1 MLSKNIN
8 RHIHYVDWP
17 AQHVLAL
24 TTTRHH
30 PSLSCVH
37 KSSLSKFATFNL
49 GDHVGDH
56 HDEIMS
62 NRHCLLSILPK
73 NIFIQW
79 FEQVHGNDVA
89 VIESVSAKAIVA
101 DAAIT
106 KEKNIALAI
115 MTADCL
121 PILLSTKQG
130 NEIAAI
136 HGGWRPLVG
145 NIISN
150 TLAKMS
156 APPSDLVAWLGP
168 CIGADAFEVGEEV
181 RQQFIEL
188 SPLFEPAFIKQR
200 GSLTPSDDNQDDK
213 YLANLVLIATLQLHH
228 LGITNLNILADCTFS
243 KKDEYFSYRRD
254 GQTGRMASVICRT

>member
-1 MLSKNIN
+1 MPSKNIN
-8 RHIHYVDWP
+8 RYIHYVVWP

-30 PSLSCVH
+30 PSLPFVH
-37 KSSLSKFATFNL
+37 KSTLSKFSTFNL
-49 GDHVGDH
+49 SGHVGDN
-56 HDEIMS
+56 HDKIIS

-73 NIFIQW
+73 KTAIQW
-79 FEQVHGNDVA
+79 FEQTHGSDVA
-89 VIESVSAKAIVA
+89 VIESVSTKAIVA

-121 PILLSTKQG
+121 PILLSTKKG

-156 APPSDLVAWLGP
+156 ASPSDLVAWLGP
-168 CIGADAFEVGEEV
+168 CIGANAFEVGEEV
-181 RQQFIEL
+181 RQQFIKL
-188 SPLFEPAFIKQR
+188 SPLFEPAFIKQQYP
-200 GSLTPSDDNQDDK
+200 LTLSKESQGDK
-213 YLANLVLIATLQLHH
+213 YLANLVFIATLQLHQ
-228 LGITNLNILADCTFS
+228 LGITNVSFLTDCTFS

>member
-30 PSLSCVH
+30 PSLPFVP
-37 KSSLSKFATFNL
+37 KSTFSKFSTFNL
-49 GDHVGDH
+49 GDHVGDNH
-56 HDEIMS
+56 AKIIS
-62 NRHCLLSILPK
+62 NRYFLQTMLPK
-73 NIFIQW
+73 KTSIQW
-79 FEQVHGNDVA
+79 FEQIHGSDVA

-121 PILLSTKQG
+121 PILLSSKQG
-130 NEIAAI
+130 KEIAAI
-136 HGGWRPLVG
+136 HGGWRPLVS

-156 APPSDLVAWLGP
+156 TPPSDLVAWLGP
-168 CIGADAFEVGEEV
+168 CIGANAFEVGEEV
-181 RQQFIEL
+181 RQKFIEL
-188 SPLFEPAFIKQR
+188 SPLFERAFIKQR
-200 GSLTPSDDNQDDK
+200 YPLTLTKESEGDK
-213 YLANLVLIATLQLHH
+213 YLANLVFIATLQLHQ
-228 LGITNLNILADCTFS
+228 LGITNVSFLTDCTFS
-243 KKDEYFSYRRD
+243 RNDEYFSYRRD
-254 GQTGRMASVICRT
+254 GQTGRMASVICRA